1 MARYMPDIDGPE
13 FFNVYIDINGVET
26 EVEVFVTKAAT
37 GEYYVDYENPSMS
50 GWDMTTDP
58 EFVFEAFEEDGNT
71 LVIFTMDQM
80 ALLADVANEHFWQKV
95 GE

>member
-26 EVEVFVTKAAT
+26 EVEVYVSTPAT
-37 GEYYVDYENPSMS
+37 GEYYVDYEYPNMS

-58 EFVFEAFEEDGNT
+58 KFVFEAFDDDGKPI
-71 LVIFTMDQM
+71 IFTMDQM
-80 ALLADVANEHFWQKV
+80 ATLEDKANVYFWEKV

>member
-1 MARYMPDIDGPE
+1 MARYLPEIDGPN

-26 EVEVFVTKAAT
+26 EVEVYVAKAAT
-37 GEYYVDYENPSMS
+37 GEYYVDYENPNGS

-58 EFVFEAFEEDGNT
+58 EFLFEAFDDEGKPI
-71 LVIFTMDQM
+71 IFTMDQM
-80 ALLADVANEHFWQKV
+80 AILDDVANEHFWQKV